1 MALQKLEFTYVYDNF
16 EKLSYEE
23 KKFVSSWY
31 RRIAKNDFT
40 RFIEKSC
47 KDNLDDEEREKLLAC
62 AAKRK
67 VKEFIDSGKIY
78 MTK

>member
-1 MALQKLEFTYVYDNF
+1 MELQTSEFTYVYDNF
-16 EKLSYEE
+16 EKLGYEE

-40 RFIEKSC
+40 RFMEKSFN
-47 KDNLDDEEREKLLAC
+47 DNLDDGEREKLLAC
-62 AAKRK
+62 AIKRK